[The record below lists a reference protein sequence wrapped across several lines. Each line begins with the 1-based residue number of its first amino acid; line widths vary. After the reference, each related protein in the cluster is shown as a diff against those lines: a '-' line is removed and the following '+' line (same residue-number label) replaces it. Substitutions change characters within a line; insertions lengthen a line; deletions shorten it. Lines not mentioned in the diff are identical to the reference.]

1 MRVKDLAFNQLF
13 DLRALRVIVDDERAC
28 YAVLAL
34 AHSLWTPVSDE
45 FDDYLSRPKPNGY
58 RSLHTVVTDGQ
69 GRSFAIQIR
78 THDMQQFSERSEERR
93 VGKVCVSTCRYRWP
107 PDH

>member
-45 FDDYLSRPKPNGY
+45 FDDYISRPKPNGY

-69 GRSFAIQIR
+69 GRS
-78 THDMQQFSERSEERR
+78 RSEERR
-93 VGKVCVSTCRYRWP
+93 VGKECVSTCRSRWSLC
-107 PDH
+107 HSKKNQYAKVR